1 MDLRDLVATVMGADH
16 VRIQTRRAQRASDE
30 RRPYIGWMDLALY
43 LRAHAFE
50 GNVVIEGL
58 WDSNHT
64 PSTDDEWRAVY
75 MAMVAARF
83 PNPSEA
89 EAWVRAKT
97 LANRVRRQQT
107 AGRPEAVA
115 ADAILSDSLEKSLSS
130 GTGPGS
136 TIARRG
142 PRPLRPVAG
151 TRTVLR
157 PQHRGVRGRRQ
168 LGAHTAP
175 RNEPN
180 LGEQS

>member
-1 MDLRDLVATVMGADH
+1 
-16 VRIQTRRAQRASDE
+16 
-30 RRPYIGWMDLALY
+30 MDLAHY

-58 WDSNHT
+58 WDSDHT

-75 MAMVAARF
+75 TAMIAARF

-97 LANRVRRQQT
+97 VANRVRHQQT
-107 AGRPEAVA
+107 AGRSEAVA
-115 ADAILSDSLEKSLSS
+115 ADAILSDSLEKALRHRARIDRSLDAALDRNDRLR
-130 GTGPGS
+130 
-136 TIARRG
+136 ARELFLG
-142 PRPLRPVAG
+142 
-151 TRTVLR
+151 
-157 PQHRGVRGRRQ
+157 PQHRDVRGRRGRQ

-180 LGEQS
+180 LGEQP